1 MFILINYL
9 IGLDALASAKR
20 GGTHYDG
27 GFKLPK
33 ERTIS
38 IAASAEDEDK
48 SESTVVEESEQGAI
62 VSTHRHTRRYRETTH
77 AGTYIINFSLYSCFH
92 QLISI
97 QEVYVYSLKSS
108 DGLFMRDK
116 KLTKW

>member
-20 GGTHYDG
+20 GGSQYDG

-48 SESTVVEESEQGAI
+48 SESTVVEESEQGGI
-62 VSTHRHTRRYRETTH
+62 VSRHRHTNRRYRETTTGTSH
-77 AGTYIINFSLYSCFH
+77 AGTF
-92 QLISI
+92 
-97 QEVYVYSLKSS
+97 
-108 DGLFMRDK
+108 
-116 KLTKW
+116 